1 MSKILGR
8 PLYAPAPA
16 GGGKPSAP
24 KFTYDGDY
32 VIRDDG
38 VVELLTSGTITFL
51 NPAVIDVFMVGGGS
65 SGRSGYNSSM
75 FGCGGGAG
83 GYTQTVRQFKVVAN
97 NEYPVTIGD
106 GGLPAPYGKLHG
118 NPGGSTSFG
127 TFTVKGGSITPG
139 NSNTASGYSGGSG
152 GGGGVSSNSGYG
164 AGGSDGANG
173 EQGYMGS
180 KLLPGGKGQ
189 NSTTREFGELTGK
202 LYAGGG
208 GGGRHI
214 KSQTPVV
221 SMGGDGGGGNG
232 GWSGGGIVTKEAT
245 AGGANTGGGG
255 GGGSVNNSGSYV
267 NGAAG
272 GSGIVCFRESQE
284 LPELA
289 GTWVLNERLY
299 APEFGPSAIGK
310 QTSQAVTFTAGSDTF
325 TSFVFYWPSVNDNNL
340 YYQNSAKTTVI
351 YNFISNTYYNGVIKT
366 ITFPAGATASDE
378 FRAWLASNA
387 TKQTA

>member
-1 MSKILGR
+1 MIVN
-8 PLYAPAPA
+8 A
-16 GGGKPSAP
+16 GYRGKVGATMP
-24 KFTYDGDY
+24 KFTYTGQY
-32 VIRDDG
+32 NQRDDG

-83 GYTQTVRQFKVVAN
+83 GYTRTVRQFKVVAN

-106 GGLPAPYGKLHG
+106 GGSPAPYGNLHG

-127 TFTVKGGSITPG
+127 TFTVNGGSITPG
-139 NSNTASGYSGGSG
+139 DSNTASGYSGGSG
-152 GGGGVSSNSGYG
+152 GGGGVTFNSGYG

-173 EQGYMGS
+173 EQGYSSS
-180 KLLPGGKGQ
+180 KLVKGGNGQ
-189 NSTTREFGELTGK
+189 NSTTREFGEPTGK

-272 GSGIVCFRESQE
+272 GSGIVCFR
-284 LPELA
+284 
-289 GTWVLNERLY
+289 V
-299 APEFGPSAIGK
+299 
-310 QTSQAVTFTAGSDTF
+310 
-325 TSFVFYWPSVNDNNL
+325 
-340 YYQNSAKTTVI
+340 AK
-351 YNFISNTYYNGVIKT
+351 
-366 ITFPAGATASDE
+366 
-378 FRAWLASNA
+378 
-387 TKQTA
+387 